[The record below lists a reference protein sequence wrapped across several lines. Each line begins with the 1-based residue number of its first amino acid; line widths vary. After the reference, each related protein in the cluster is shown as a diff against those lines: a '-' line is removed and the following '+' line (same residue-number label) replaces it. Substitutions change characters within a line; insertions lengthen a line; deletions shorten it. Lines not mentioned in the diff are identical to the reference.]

1 MRRASA
7 GRAAWTPRLPFLI
20 VCAALLLSAVAR
32 ASEVPALQAGQV
44 ARMAGSDVSRKAAV
58 TSATCKKARGLTAS
72 ITQTGVVRVSRDA
85 QKLSSAV
92 TPRVLHNY
100 DGFNILGTQGIGV
113 YCHVYVAD
121 TPTMSCSLDDPS
133 RVSNSPGFDMS
144 DKSVIV
150 FRYDQSGLRHHIKTI
165 RQP

>member
-1 MRRASA
+1 
-7 GRAAWTPRLPFLI
+7 
-20 VCAALLLSAVAR
+20 
-32 ASEVPALQAGQV
+32 
-44 ARMAGSDVSRKAAV
+44 RMAGSHVSCKAAV
-58 TSATCKKARGLTAS
+58 TSATCKRAGGLTAS

-113 YCHVYVAD
+113 YCHVYVAGA
-121 TPTMSCSLDDPS
+121 PTMSCSLDAPS
-133 RVSNSPGFDMS
+133 RVSTSHGFDMS
-144 DKSVIV
+144 DRSVVV
-150 FRYDQSGLRHHIKTI
+150 FRYDQSGLRHNVKTI